1 MKMRNNRE
9 GMKNDKKVGWKSV
22 KMIKTGANLSVENY
36 KQQNKSAF
44 SIMPKHNR
52 DDVKDI
58 QSGVKRQ
65 KVTRIRRAN
74 AGEGIEAVRKMI
86 RDAFETADFLSI
98 KQLGDLT
105 QQPQQILKEALQDM
119 CDYESKGE
127 NRYKYFLK
135 GSQMLKEEREKF
147 AAAEAEQA
155 QALAEKKAVD
165 AERLAL

>member
-1 MKMRNNRE
+1 MYIFEEKQRPGANQTDSVGPINRLHASAVSVCDAKPVVNKDYNQYMKMRNNRE

-65 KVTRIRRAN
+65 KVTRIRGKRW
-74 AGEGIEAVRKMI
+74 
-86 RDAFETADFLSI
+86 
-98 KQLGDLT
+98 
-105 QQPQQILKEALQDM
+105 
-119 CDYESKGE
+119 
-127 NRYKYFLK
+127 
-135 GSQMLKEEREKF
+135 
-147 AAAEAEQA
+147 
-155 QALAEKKAVD
+155 
-165 AERLAL
+165 